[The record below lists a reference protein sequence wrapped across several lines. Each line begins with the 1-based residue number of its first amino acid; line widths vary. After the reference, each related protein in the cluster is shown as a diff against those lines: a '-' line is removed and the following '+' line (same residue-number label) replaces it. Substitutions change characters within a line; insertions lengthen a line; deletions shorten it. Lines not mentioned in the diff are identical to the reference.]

1 MCLHTD
7 YMQRKPKEQPSSPS
21 SHVTITTVALA
32 QPQTL
37 PMHSMGM
44 DAKAGLSYFLD
55 IASRLVAGYWPS
67 GMLLSGF
74 LPEPTMFFYDTC

>member
-1 MCLHTD
+1 
-7 YMQRKPKEQPSSPS
+7 MQRKPKEQPSSPS

-37 PMHSMGM
+37 PVHSMGM

-74 LPEPTMFFYDTC
+74 LPQPTMFFYDTC